1 MYEEVLKWQ
10 REIQERSVEETQNI
24 LNINLE
30 QILKVSLER
39 MNELKKRQLIRY
51 NYSEFQVRKS
61 LESLS
66 SLITGKRD
74 SATAKGT
81 VESVMKT

>member
-30 QILKVSLER
+30 QILKVSLGRIQE
-39 MNELKKRQLIRY
+39 KK
-51 NYSEFQVRKS
+51 N
-61 LESLS
+61 
-66 SLITGKRD
+66 KRIN
-74 SATAKGT
+74 SI
-81 VESVMKT
+81 SHSR